1 LVAAALSDPERKR
14 GARRTAL
21 WLALLAALIYIGF
34 IAMGVWRSL
43 H

>member
-1 LVAAALSDPERKR
+1 VAAEVSQHDRKR

-21 WLALLAALIYIGF
+21 WLALLAALFYIGF
-34 IAMGVWRSL
+34 IAMGVWRSV